1 MSEEKK
7 IKIKYWILS
16 DLVIIVDVI
25 ASIVIKDVSCCLS
38 ILLSV
43 FMILFGKALFIYNE
57 FEKKI
62 DEINDMTREEIIDFS
77 EIKSQ
82 LDRIKARYNE
92 ERSIL
97 LKSDLEYTSNNV
109 LDIIDYI
116 IHED

>member
-1 MSEEKK
+1 M
-7 IKIKYWILS
+7 
-16 DLVIIVDVI
+16 
-25 ASIVIKDVSCCLS
+25 AS
-38 ILLSV
+38 
-43 FMILFGKALFIYNE
+43 
-57 FEKKI
+57 EKKI

>member
-1 MSEEKK
+1 MSEDKK

-25 ASIVIKDVSCCLS
+25 ACIVIKDVSCCLS

-82 LDRIKARYNE
+82 LERIKARYDE

-97 LKSDLEYTSNNV
+97 LKSDLEYTPNNV

-116 IHED
+116 IHDD